1 MQVKGNIF
9 KAHLAL
15 LGANVIYGA
24 NFLIAKGIMP
34 HKIGPSAFI
43 LIRVVIG
50 VLLFWLVKQYIVEK
64 IDKKDLF
71 RLAACG
77 FLGVAANQL
86 FFFHG
91 LNLTSPIDA
100 SIIITSVPV
109 MVMIFSL
116 IILKEK
122 ITSNKL
128 LGLIIGG
135 LGAVFLVW
143 YGKKAEGTS
152 SLLGNFFVFLNTCS
166 YALYLIFVKPLMAK
180 YKPIT
185 VISWVFLFGL
195 VYVFPIGIY
204 DLISTDFSSFD
215 LNTYLSI
222 GYVVLFTTFLAYL
235 FNTYALSFV
244 SPTVTSSYAYV
255 QPVVSFIMVSVY
267 AYLYVQSEYS
277 KDIDAL
283 KIVSCIL
290 VVIGVYLISKPQKH
304 KIPIK

>member
-1 MQVKGNIF
+1 MKGNIF

-109 MVMIFSL
+109 MVMIFSFF
-116 IILKEK
+116 ILNEK

-143 YGKKAEGTS
+143 YGKTAEGTS
-152 SLLGNFFVFLNTCS
+152 SFLGNFFVFLNTCS
-166 YALYLIFVKPLMAK
+166 YALYLIFVKPLMTK

-204 DLISTDFSSFD
+204 DLVSTDFSSFD

-222 GYVVLFTTFLAYL
+222 GYVVLFTTFLAYF

-277 KDIDAL
+277 KDIDIL